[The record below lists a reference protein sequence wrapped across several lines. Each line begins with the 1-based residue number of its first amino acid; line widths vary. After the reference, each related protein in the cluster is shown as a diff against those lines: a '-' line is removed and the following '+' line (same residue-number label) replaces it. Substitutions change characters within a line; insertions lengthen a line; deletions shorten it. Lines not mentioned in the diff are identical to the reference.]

1 MLNQAKS
8 SELRVLNGKETRL
21 QEFSFVLHILT
32 LALNIKIKCGI
43 LISHPCAF
51 LFTHVVL
58 LSLEPPLV

>member
-43 LISHPCAF
+43 LISHSCAF
-51 LFTHVVL
+51 VFTQSHAV
-58 LSLEPPLV
+58 